1 MDLISVSLH
10 HLLVPDQGLVT
21 LNTHAYVQQLRSTEA
36 DQNLVE
42 QEKLV
47 EKQLRKRQVH
57 DSLFLKEKTVE
68 LHINSNY
75 VNYMDLISVSLHH
88 LLVPDQGLVT
98 LNTGTSS
105 VKPVLCD
112 HPRKH

>member
-1 MDLISVSLH
+1 MFIYYRTNLEVTKDQIS
-10 HLLVPDQGLVT
+10 DQ
-21 LNTHAYVQQLRSTEA
+21 HAYVQQLRSTEA

-57 DSLFLKEKTVE
+57 DSLWHT
-68 LHINSNY
+68 
-75 VNYMDLISVSLHH
+75 
-88 LLVPDQGLVT
+88 
-98 LNTGTSS
+98 